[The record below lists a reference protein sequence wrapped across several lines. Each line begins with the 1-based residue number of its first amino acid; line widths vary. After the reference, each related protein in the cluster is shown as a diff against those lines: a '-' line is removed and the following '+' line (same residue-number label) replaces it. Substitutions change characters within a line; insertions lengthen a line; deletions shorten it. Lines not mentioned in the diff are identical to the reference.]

1 MKGEDSVNSRK
12 LIKGYIFVILSAVL
26 YGLMPLM
33 TTHIKADGA
42 NAYSLV
48 FLRNALSL
56 PALAAL
62 ALWQQKTL
70 KVPLKELPTIALAAL
85 FGCCITPVLLYC
97 SYDFIDSGTATVF
110 HFVYP
115 ALVVLGGILFLK
127 QKPAVGTLVSVLVC
141 IVGIALFFDPNAT
154 VTPEGSILALASG
167 LTFSVYVLML
177 SAFPN
182 RKATGFVFTF
192 YVALVCTIA
201 MGIYCVA
208 TNNLALPGSA
218 WGWLLCA
225 LFALAINAVATVLFQ
240 QGTFL
245 VGGQRA
251 SILSTMEPITG
262 VVVGATLLGE
272 FVGKSAGSIART
284 VIGSVL
290 VVAATVMIALFD
302 SKKKS

>member
-1 MKGEDSVNSRK
+1 VTRSK
-12 LIKGYIFVILSAVL
+12 LIKGYLFVILSAVL

-62 ALWQQKTL
+62 ALMQQKTL
-70 KVPLKELPTIALAAL
+70 KVPLREVPTIALAAL

-97 SYDFIDSGTATVF
+97 SYDFMDSGTATVL

-115 ALVVLGGILFLK
+115 ALVVLGGVIFLK
-127 QKPAVGTLVSVLVC
+127 QRPAVGTLLSVLVC
-141 IVGIALFFDPNAT
+141 VGGIALFLDPNAA
-154 VTPEGSILALASG
+154 VTAEGSILSLLSG
-167 LTFSVYVLML
+167 LTFACYVLML

-182 RKATGFVFTF
+182 RKASGFVFTF
-192 YVALVCTIA
+192 YVALVCTIV
-201 MGIYCVA
+201 MGIYCAA
-208 TNNLALPGSA
+208 TGSMALPRSPM
-218 WGWLLCA
+218 GWILCFI
-225 LFALAINAVATVLFQ
+225 FALLINAVATVLFQ
-240 QGTFL
+240 QGTFI

-262 VVVGATLLGE
+262 VVVGALLLNE
-272 FVGKSAGSIART
+272 FAGKSAGSIART
-284 VIGSVL
+284 VVGSIL

-302 SKKKS
+302 SKKK

>member
-1 MKGEDSVNSRK
+1 MTRSK
-12 LIKGYIFVILSAVL
+12 LIKGYLFVILSTVL

-62 ALWQQKTL
+62 ALMQQKTL
-70 KVPLKELPTIALAAL
+70 KVPLREVPTIALAAL

-97 SYDFIDSGTATVF
+97 SYDFMDSGTATVL

-115 ALVVLGGILFLK
+115 ALVVLGGVIFLK
-127 QKPAVGTLVSVLVC
+127 QRPAVGTLLSVLVC
-141 IVGIALFFDPNAT
+141 VGGIALFLDPNAA
-154 VTPEGSILALASG
+154 VTAEGSILSLLSG
-167 LTFSVYVLML
+167 LTFACYVLML

-182 RKATGFVFTF
+182 RKASGFVFTF
-192 YVALVCTIA
+192 YVALVCTIV
-201 MGIYCVA
+201 MGIYCAA
-208 TNNLALPGSA
+208 TGSMALPHSPT
-218 WGWLLCA
+218 GWILCVI
-225 LFALAINAVATVLFQ
+225 FALLINAVATVLFQ
-240 QGTFL
+240 QGTFI

-262 VVVGATLLGE
+262 VVVGALLLNE
-272 FVGKSAGSIART
+272 FAGKSAGSIART
-284 VIGSVL
+284 VVGSIL

-302 SKKKS
+302 SKKK

>member
-1 MKGEDSVNSRK
+1 MTRSK
-12 LIKGYIFVILSAVL
+12 LIKGYLFVILSAVL

-62 ALWQQKTL
+62 ALMQQKTL
-70 KVPLKELPTIALAAL
+70 KVPLREVPTIALAAL

-97 SYDFIDSGTATVF
+97 SYDFMDSGTATVL

-115 ALVVLGGILFLK
+115 ALVVLGGVIFLK
-127 QKPAVGTLVSVLVC
+127 QRPAVGTLLSVLVC
-141 IVGIALFFDPNAT
+141 VGGIALFLDPNAA
-154 VTPEGSILALASG
+154 VTAEGSILSLLSG
-167 LTFSVYVLML
+167 LTFACYVLML

-182 RKATGFVFTF
+182 RKASGFVFTF
-192 YVALVCTIA
+192 YVALVCTIV
-201 MGIYCVA
+201 MGIYCAA
-208 TNNLALPGSA
+208 TGSMALPRSPR
-218 WGWLLCA
+218 GWILCVI
-225 LFALAINAVATVLFQ
+225 FALLINAVATVLFQ
-240 QGTFL
+240 QGTFI

-262 VVVGATLLGE
+262 VVVGALLLSE
-272 FVGKSAGSIART
+272 FAGKSAGSIART
-284 VIGSVL
+284 VVGSIL

-302 SKKKS
+302 SKKK

>member
-1 MKGEDSVNSRK
+1 MNRSK
-12 LIKGYIFVILSAVL
+12 LLKGYIFVILSAVL

-62 ALWQQKTL
+62 ALMQQKTL
-70 KVPLKELPTIALAAL
+70 RVPLREIPTIAIAAL
-85 FGCCITPVLLYC
+85 LGCCITPVLLYC
-97 SYDFIDSGTATVF
+97 SYDHIDSGTATVF

-115 ALVVLGGILFLK
+115 ALVVVGGILFLK
-127 QKPAVGTLVSVLVC
+127 QRPAVGTVISVLVC
-141 IVGIALFFDPNAT
+141 VGGIALFFDPNAA
-154 VTPEGSILALASG
+154 VTAEGSAFALLSG
-167 LTFSVYVLML
+167 LTFAGYVLML

-182 RKATGFVFTF
+182 RKATGFLFTF
-192 YVALVCTIA
+192 YIALVCTVA

-208 TNNLALPGSA
+208 TNTMALPQSA
-218 WGWLLCA
+218 FGWVLCIAFSLL
-225 LFALAINAVATVLFQ
+225 INAVATVLFQ

-251 SILSTMEPITG
+251 SILGTMEPITG

-272 FVGKSAGSIART
+272 FAGKSGGSIVRT
-284 VIGSVL
+284 VIGSAL
-290 VVAATVMIALFD
+290 VVAATVMIACFD
-302 SKKKS
+302 AKKK